1 MATCWRGRCMPD
13 PLGSLR
19 GQEEMLFRVFGS
31 AATGKNAD
39 AVMGAAINI
48 IANCIRQNYPL
59 RKDAEAKITEL
70 FGKAAQLLLA
80 NHYDSVTG
88 KRRTV
93 HPFTQIVRMAYH
105 MEDDFSQQQR

>member
-1 MATCWRGRCMPD
+1 MPHD

-19 GQEEMLFRVFGS
+19 SQEEMLFRIFGS

-39 AVMGAAINI
+39 AVMGAAVNI
-48 IANCIRQNYPL
+48 IMNAIRQNYPF

-70 FGKAAQLLLA
+70 FGRASQLLLA

-93 HPFTQIVRMAYH
+93 HPFTQVVRMAYH
-105 MEDDFSQQQR
+105 IEDDIHDPRINR